1 MKNHRRSEE
10 SKMKKMILSRLTLLV
25 FCIAL
30 MLSFASHATAQSAS
44 SGNVKNGIAKVK
56 TFDGLAVIP
65 YAGASL
71 SRNNE
76 AAFATISTSQLTP
89 GTVVTLWW
97 AIFNEPANCATPN
110 CAPSDLN
117 NPDVNGSLQFGGGQV
132 VDSNGRADFSGYLA
146 VGDNTGFH
154 LLPQFPL
161 MPNPAPGL
169 VNPKGAT
176 IHLVIRT
183 HGAASMDPAIL
194 NQQLTSFG
202 GGCSVMPNPCAN
214 IQAALFVQ

>member
-1 MKNHRRSEE
+1 MNRT
-10 SKMKKMILSRLTLLV
+10 RLTVLCSVALLTL
-25 FCIAL
+25 AL
-30 MLSFASHATAQSAS
+30 AGNVSSQSGE
-44 SGNVKNGIAKVK
+44 SGNVKTSIAQVK
-56 TFDGLAVIP
+56 TFDGSAVIP

-97 AIFNEPANCATPN
+97 AIFNEPSNCATPN

-117 NPDVNGSLQFGGGQV
+117 IPAVNGSLQFGGGQV
-132 VDSNGRADFSGYLA
+132 VGLNGRADFGGYLA

-183 HGAASMDPAIL
+183 HGPASADPTTL
-194 NQQLTSFG
+194 NQQLSSFG
-202 GGCSVMPNPCAN
+202 GGCSVNPCAN
-214 IQAALFVQ
+214 IQAAQFVQ

>member
-1 MKNHRRSEE
+1 MNRT
-10 SKMKKMILSRLTLLV
+10 RLTVMCCSVALLTL
-25 FCIAL
+25 AL
-30 MLSFASHATAQSAS
+30 AGNVSSQSNE
-44 SGNVKNGIAKVK
+44 SGNVKTSIAKVK

-76 AAFATISTSQLTP
+76 AAFATISTSGLTP

-117 NPDVNGSLQFGGGQV
+117 NPAVNGSLQFGGGQV
-132 VDSNGRADFSGYLA
+132 VGANGRADFGGYLA

-183 HGAASMDPAIL
+183 HGPASADPAIL

-202 GGCSVMPNPCAN
+202 GGCSVNPCSN
-214 IQAALFVQ
+214 IQAALFPQ

>member
-1 MKNHRRSEE
+1 MKTTTFMR
-10 SKMKKMILSRLTLLV
+10 LSV
-25 FCIAL
+25 IGSCIAFL
-30 MLSFASHATAQSAS
+30 MPGFVSNAMAQSGE
-44 SGNVKNGIAKVK
+44 SGNVKTSIAAVK
-56 TFDGLAVIP
+56 TFDGSAVIP
-65 YAGASL
+65 NAGASL

-76 AAFATISTSQLTP
+76 AAFATISTASLTP

-97 AIFNEPANCATPN
+97 AIFNNPSSCATPN
-110 CAPSDLN
+110 CSPADLN
-117 NPDVNGSLQFGGGQV
+117 NPDVNGSLQFGGGAV
-132 VDSNGRADFSGYLA
+132 VGLNGRADFAGYLA

-183 HGAASMDPAIL
+183 HGAASADPATL
-194 NQQLTSFG
+194 AQQLTSFG

-214 IQAALFVQ
+214 IQAAQFVE

>member
-1 MKNHRRSEE
+1 MNRTRFAVLCS
-10 SKMKKMILSRLTLLV
+10 SVAVLTL
-25 FCIAL
+25 AL
-30 MLSFASHATAQSAS
+30 AGNVSSQSGD
-44 SGNVKNGIAKVK
+44 SGNVKTSIAKVK
-56 TFDGLAVIP
+56 TFDGSAVIP

-76 AAFATISTSQLTP
+76 AAFATISTSGLTP
-89 GTVVTLWW
+89 ETVVTLWW

-132 VDSNGRADFSGYLA
+132 VGPNGRADFGGYLA

-169 VNPKGAT
+169 ANPKGAT

-183 HGAASMDPAIL
+183 HGPASTDQTTL
-194 NQQLTSFG
+194 NQQLSSFG
-202 GGCSVMPNPCAN
+202 GGCSVMNPCAN
-214 IQAALFVQ
+214 IQAALFPQ

>member
-1 MKNHRRSEE
+1 MNRT
-10 SKMKKMILSRLTLLV
+10 RLTVLCSVALLTL
-25 FCIAL
+25 AL
-30 MLSFASHATAQSAS
+30 AGNVSSQSGE
-44 SGNVKNGIAKVK
+44 SGNVKTSIAKVT
-56 TFDGLAVIP
+56 TFNPPFAVIP

-97 AIFNEPANCATPN
+97 AIFNEPSNCATPN
-110 CAPSDLN
+110 CAPPDLD
-117 NPDVNGSLQFGGGQV
+117 NPNVNGSLQFGGGQV
-132 VDSNGRADFSGYLA
+132 VGLNGRADFGGYLA

-154 LLPQFPL
+154 LLPQFPF

-183 HGAASMDPAIL
+183 HGPASADPTIL
-194 NQQLTSFG
+194 SQQLSSFG
-202 GGCSVMPNPCAN
+202 GGCSVNPCAN
-214 IQAALFVQ
+214 IQAAQFVQ

>member
-1 MKNHRRSEE
+1 MNRT
-10 SKMKKMILSRLTLLV
+10 RLTVLCCSVVV
-25 FCIAL
+25 FTLAL
-30 MLSFASHATAQSAS
+30 AGTVSAQSVE
-44 SGNVKNGIAKVK
+44 SGNVKTSIAKVK

-76 AAFATISTSQLTP
+76 AAFATISTSGLTP
-89 GTVVTLWW
+89 DHVVTLWW
-97 AIFNEPANCATPN
+97 AIFNNPEFCATPA

-117 NPDVNGSLQFGGGQV
+117 NPSVNGSLQFGGGQV
-132 VDSNGRADFSGYLA
+132 VGLNGRADFGGYLA

-169 VNPKGAT
+169 VNPKSAT
-176 IHLVIRT
+176 IHLVIRS
-183 HGAASMDPAIL
+183 HGPASADPTIL

-202 GGCSVMPNPCAN
+202 GGCSVNPCAN
-214 IQAALFVQ
+214 VQAALFLQ

>member
-1 MKNHRRSEE
+1 MNRT
-10 SKMKKMILSRLTLLV
+10 RLTVLCCSVVV
-25 FCIAL
+25 FTLAL
-30 MLSFASHATAQSAS
+30 AGTVSAQSVE
-44 SGNVKNGIAKVK
+44 SGNVKTSIAKVK

-76 AAFATISTSQLTP
+76 AAFATISTSGLTP
-89 GTVVTLWW
+89 DHVVTLWW
-97 AIFNEPANCATPN
+97 AIFNNPEFCATPA

-117 NPDVNGSLQFGGGQV
+117 NPSVNGSLQFGGGQV
-132 VDSNGRADFSGYLA
+132 VGANGRADFGGYLA

-169 VNPKGAT
+169 VNPKSAT
-176 IHLVIRT
+176 IHLVIRS
-183 HGAASMDPAIL
+183 HGPASADPTIL

-202 GGCSVMPNPCAN
+202 GGCSVNPCAN
-214 IQAALFVQ
+214 VQAALFLQ

>member
-1 MKNHRRSEE
+1 MNRT
-10 SKMKKMILSRLTLLV
+10 RLTVLCCSVALLTL
-25 FCIAL
+25 AL
-30 MLSFASHATAQSAS
+30 AGNVSSQSNE
-44 SGNVKNGIAKVK
+44 SGNVKTSIAKVK

-76 AAFATISTSQLTP
+76 AAFATISTSGLTP
-89 GTVVTLWW
+89 DHVVTLWW
-97 AIFNEPANCATPN
+97 AIFNNPEFCATPA
-110 CAPSDLN
+110 CAPMDLN
-117 NPDVNGSLQFGGGQV
+117 NPAVNGSLQYGGGQV
-132 VDSNGRADFSGYLA
+132 VGLNGRADFGGYLA

-183 HGAASMDPAIL
+183 HGPASADPTIL

-202 GGCSVMPNPCAN
+202 GGCSVNPCSN
-214 IQAALFVQ
+214 IQAALFLQ

>member
-1 MKNHRRSEE
+1 MNRT
-10 SKMKKMILSRLTLLV
+10 RLTVLCCSVALLTL
-25 FCIAL
+25 AL
-30 MLSFASHATAQSAS
+30 AGNVSSQSTE
-44 SGNVKNGIAKVK
+44 SGNVKTSIAKVT
-56 TFDGLAVIP
+56 TFTGSAVIP

-76 AAFATISTSQLTP
+76 AAFATISTSGLTP
-89 GTVVTLWW
+89 DHVVTLWW
-97 AIFNEPANCATPN
+97 AIFNNPEFCATPA

-117 NPDVNGSLQFGGGQV
+117 NPAVNGSLQFGGAQV
-132 VDSNGRADFSGYLA
+132 VGLNGRADFGGYLA

-183 HGAASMDPAIL
+183 HGPASADPTIL

-202 GGCSVMPNPCAN
+202 GGCSVNPCSN
-214 IQAALFVQ
+214 IQAALFLQ

>member
-1 MKNHRRSEE
+1 MNRTRYSV
-10 SKMKKMILSRLTLLV
+10 LCCCVVVLTL
-25 FCIAL
+25 AL
-30 MLSFASHATAQSAS
+30 AGNVSAQSGE
-44 SGNVKNGIAKVK
+44 SGNVKTSIAKVK
-56 TFDGLAVIP
+56 TFDGSAVIP

-71 SRNNE
+71 LRNNG
-76 AAFATISTSQLTP
+76 AAFATISTSGLAP

-97 AIFNEPANCATPN
+97 AIFNEPSNCATPN

-117 NPDVNGSLQFGGGQV
+117 NPAVNGSLQLGGGQV
-132 VDSNGRADFSGYLA
+132 VGANGRADFGGYLA

-154 LLPQFPL
+154 FLPQFPL

-183 HGAASMDPAIL
+183 HGAASADPIIL
-194 NQQLTSFG
+194 SQQLSSFG
-202 GGCSVMPNPCAN
+202 GGCSVNLCAN
-214 IQAALFVQ
+214 IQAAVFPQ

>member
-1 MKNHRRSEE
+1 MNRP
-10 SKMKKMILSRLTLLV
+10 RLTVLCSVALLTL
-25 FCIAL
+25 AL
-30 MLSFASHATAQSAS
+30 AGNVSSQSGE
-44 SGNVKNGIAKVK
+44 SGNVKTSIAKVK
-56 TFDGLAVIP
+56 TFDGSAVIP

-97 AIFNEPANCATPN
+97 AIFNEPSNCATPN

-117 NPDVNGSLQFGGGQV
+117 NPAVNGSLQFGGGQV
-132 VDSNGRADFSGYLA
+132 VGANGRADFGGYLA

-183 HGAASMDPAIL
+183 HGPASLDPTIL
-194 NQQLTSFG
+194 SQQLSSFG
-202 GGCSVMPNPCAN
+202 GGCSVNPCAN

>member
-1 MKNHRRSEE
+1 MNRT
-10 SKMKKMILSRLTLLV
+10 RLTVLYCSAALLTL
-25 FCIAL
+25 AL
-30 MLSFASHATAQSAS
+30 AGNISSQSNE
-44 SGNVKNGIAKVK
+44 SGNVKTSIAKVK
-56 TFDGLAVIP
+56 SFDGLAVIP

-76 AAFATISTSQLTP
+76 AAFATISTSGLTP
-89 GTVVTLWW
+89 DHVVTLWW
-97 AIFNEPANCATPN
+97 AIFNNPEFCATPA

-117 NPDVNGSLQFGGGQV
+117 NPSVSGSLQFGGGQV
-132 VDSNGRADFSGYLA
+132 VGLNGRADFGGYLA

-176 IHLVIRT
+176 IHLVVRT
-183 HGAASMDPAIL
+183 HGPASADPTIL

-202 GGCSVMPNPCAN
+202 GGCSVNPCAN
-214 IQAALFVQ
+214 IQAALFLQ

>member
-1 MKNHRRSEE
+1 MKNL
-10 SKMKKMILSRLTLLV
+10 IFSRLTLHI
-25 FCIAL
+25 CSIAL
-30 MLSFASHATAQSAS
+30 MLVVTSHATAQSDT
-44 SGNVKNGIAKVK
+44 SGNVKTGIAKVK

-97 AIFNEPANCATPN
+97 AIFNEPSNCATPN
-110 CAPSDLN
+110 CAPPDLN
-117 NPDVNGSLQFGGGQV
+117 NPAVNGSLQFGGGQV
-132 VDSNGRADFSGYLA
+132 VGVNGRADFGGYLA

-183 HGAASMDPAIL
+183 HGPASADPAIL
-194 NQQLTSFG
+194 NQQLSSFG
-202 GGCSVMPNPCAN
+202 GGCSVNPCAN
-214 IQAALFVQ
+214 IQAALFPQ

>member
-1 MKNHRRSEE
+1 MNRT
-10 SKMKKMILSRLTLLV
+10 RLTVSCCCVALLTL
-25 FCIAL
+25 A
-30 MLSFASHATAQSAS
+30 FAGNVSSQSS
-44 SGNVKNGIAKVK
+44 ESGNVKTSIAKVK

-76 AAFATISTSQLTP
+76 AAFATISTSELIP

-97 AIFNEPANCATPN
+97 VIFNNPEFCANPG
-110 CAPSDLN
+110 CAPMDLN
-117 NPDVNGSLQFGGGQV
+117 NPAVNGSLQFGGGQV
-132 VDSNGRADFSGYLA
+132 VGLNGRADFGGYLA

-154 LLPQFPL
+154 LLPQFSL

-183 HGAASMDPAIL
+183 HGVASADPTIL
-194 NQQLTSFG
+194 NQQLSSFG
-202 GGCSVMPNPCAN
+202 GGCSLNPCSN
-214 IQAALFVQ
+214 IQAALFPR

>member
-1 MKNHRRSEE
+1 
-10 SKMKKMILSRLTLLV
+10 LTL
-25 FCIAL
+25 AL
-30 MLSFASHATAQSAS
+30 AGNVSSQSS
-44 SGNVKNGIAKVK
+44 ESGNVKTSIAKVQ
-56 TFDGLAVIP
+56 TFAPPFAVIP

-76 AAFATISTSQLTP
+76 AAFATISTSGLTP
-89 GTVVTLWW
+89 GHVVTLWW

-117 NPDVNGSLQFGGGQV
+117 NPNVNGSLQFGGGQV
-132 VDSNGRADFSGYLA
+132 VGLNGRADFGGYLA

-183 HGAASMDPAIL
+183 HGPASADPTTL
-194 NQQLTSFG
+194 NQQLSSFG
-202 GGCSVMPNPCAN
+202 GGCSVNPCAN
-214 IQAALFVQ
+214 IQAAQFVQ

>member
-1 MKNHRRSEE
+1 MKTS
-10 SKMKKMILSRLTLLV
+10 
-25 FCIAL
+25 
-30 MLSFASHATAQSAS
+30 
-44 SGNVKNGIAKVK
+44 IAKVK

-76 AAFATISTSQLTP
+76 AAFATISTSGLTP
-89 GTVVTLWW
+89 ETVVTLWW
-97 AIFNEPANCATPN
+97 AIFNEPSNCATAN

-117 NPDVNGSLQFGGGQV
+117 NPAVNGSLQFGGGQV
-132 VDSNGRADFSGYLA
+132 VGLNGRADFGGYLA

-183 HGAASMDPAIL
+183 HGPASADPAIL

-202 GGCSVMPNPCAN
+202 GGCSVNPCSN
-214 IQAALFVQ
+214 IQAALFPQ

>member
-1 MKNHRRSEE
+1 MNRT
-10 SKMKKMILSRLTLLV
+10 RLTVMCCSVALLTL
-25 FCIAL
+25 AL
-30 MLSFASHATAQSAS
+30 AGNVSSQSNE
-44 SGNVKNGIAKVK
+44 SGNVKTSIAKVK

-76 AAFATISTSQLTP
+76 AAFATISTSGLTP

-117 NPDVNGSLQFGGGQV
+117 NPAVNGSLQFGGGQV
-132 VDSNGRADFSGYLA
+132 VGANGRADFGGYLA

-183 HGAASMDPAIL
+183 HGPASADPAIL

-202 GGCSVMPNPCAN
+202 GGCSVDPCSN
-214 IQAALFVQ
+214 IQAALFPQ